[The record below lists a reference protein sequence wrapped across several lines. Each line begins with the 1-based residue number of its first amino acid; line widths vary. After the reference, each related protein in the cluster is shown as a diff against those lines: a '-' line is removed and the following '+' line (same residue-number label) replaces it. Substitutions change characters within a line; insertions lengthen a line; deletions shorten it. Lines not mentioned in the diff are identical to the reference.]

1 MVGQFTYDSGLCSRC
16 GVLLALSHRSVCAQ
30 CVIAAMHPTR
40 RAQIEHMLANG
51 WRVREAGHARPVR
64 WFSIKSCE

>member
-1 MVGQFTYDSGLCSRC
+1 MVGQFTYDSGMCSRC
-16 GVLLALSHRSVCAQ
+16 GVLLALGYRSVCVQ
-30 CVIAAMHPTR
+30 CVIATMRPAK

-51 WRVREAGHARPVR
+51 WRVSEAGHPRLVR